1 MKNKII
7 LSIFCCLSVLLV
19 AIGCG
24 NQNIDTN
31 TNNNSSLTNNNENSS
46 ENQSNKTDY
55 SNQLTFMG
63 YKISYPSDAGKN
75 SSDYGNLIGTSEYI
89 VIIEAPSTAGI
100 INEVSDIN
108 EAPAKVEQYV
118 FETLEHKVR
127 SLFNFDSTEQI
138 IKTTSKT
145 NKNGVEMLR
154 TEGVFINTTDNTEI
168 EFVAYYLLAGDNGN
182 MPVYLVGI
190 PMKDSTISIDK
201 IMDEMS
207 SYITKYN
214 G

>member
-1 MKNKII
+1 MKKKLLLSLICGI
-7 LSIFCCLSVLLV
+7 LMLSI
-19 AIGCG
+19 ATGCD
-24 NQNIDTN
+24 NKENN
-31 TNNNSSLTNNNENSS
+31 LNNEYNNNNVNNSENENDKTKF
-46 ENQSNKTDY
+46 SNK
-55 SNQLTFMG
+55 LTFMG
-63 YKISYPSDAGKN
+63 YNIGYPSDAQKN
-75 SSDYGNLIGTSEYI
+75 SSDYGNLIGTNEYV

-100 INEVSDIN
+100 INEVSDISDT
-108 EAPAKVEQYV
+108 PAKVEQYIL
-118 FETLEHKVR
+118 ETLEHKVR
-127 SLFNFDSTEQI
+127 SLFNFDSTKQI
-138 IKTTSKT
+138 IKKTSKT

-154 TEGVFINTTDNTEI
+154 AEGKFINTKDNTEI

-207 SYITKYN
+207 THITKYN